1 MRQRDSTFVK
11 TGQFAAADPLIGLV
25 RLLARQAAAEFAVQ
39 APAAPETGNLR
50 PEGRE

>member
-1 MRQRDSTFVK
+1 MRQSDSTSINNS
-11 TGQFAAADPLIGLV
+11 QSAAADPLSALV
-25 RLLARQAAAEFAVQ
+25 RLLARQAAAEFVVN